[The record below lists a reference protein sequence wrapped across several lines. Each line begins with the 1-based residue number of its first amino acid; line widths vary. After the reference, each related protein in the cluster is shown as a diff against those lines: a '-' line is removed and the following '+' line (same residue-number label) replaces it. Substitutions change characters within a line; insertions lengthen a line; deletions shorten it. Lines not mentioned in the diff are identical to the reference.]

1 MVPRMTSD
9 EIHAASLVHLGILDE
24 FIRVVEGKQDASMA
38 PFLRDSL
45 ADLLS
50 NLAEQRE
57 TYTLLAE
64 TAEIAA

>member
-9 EIHAASLVHLGILDE
+9 EIHAASLMHLGILDE
-24 FIRVVEGKQDASMA
+24 FIRVVEGKLDTSMA

-45 ADLLS
+45 ADLLG

-57 TYTLLAE
+57 TYTLLTE
-64 TAEIAA
+64 NTPIAA

>member
-1 MVPRMTSD
+1 MATRMTSD

-24 FIRVVEGKQDASMA
+24 FIRVVESKMDTPMA

-45 ADLLS
+45 SDLLG

-57 TYTLLAE
+57 TYTTLTENTSLA
-64 TAEIAA
+64 A

>member
-1 MVPRMTSD
+1 MAQRMTSN

-24 FIRVVEGKQDASMA
+24 FIRVVEGKLEAPMA

-45 ADLLS
+45 SDLLS

-57 TYTLLAE
+57 TYTTLTADTPLA
-64 TAEIAA
+64 A